1 MCFIRPF
8 LLQQVHGR
16 FDYDSRIEHFIP
28 SNIQSYVIMFFL
40 KYWIWYFTYCSFLH
54 WLLAGFLGPFLP
66 NSLLFLGKSGHWDS
80 LLKSPSQ
87 TGEGFSSLA
96 RENRSGSLALMA
108 LQPQWRQCNTRDGAR
123 RAHDF
128 RCQTSGLA
136 FKAWDVGGCWKHL
149 LSVFCKWQS
158 EEKTALFNT
167 ACVFS

>member
-1 MCFIRPF
+1 MPSSSEPCYVMIKLPHTPDRNLSGIF
-8 LLQQVHGR
+8 LSVQ
-16 FDYDSRIEHFIP
+16 IEHI
-28 SNIQSYVIMFFL
+28 
-40 KYWIWYFTYCSFLH
+40 SFLH